1 VSAGVPKDLD
11 TVIAQLKNA
20 FSFKNYRFLDVLT
33 VRARGG
39 QNVSTRSSGGSVQ
52 LGSVIKQVN
61 SSFSVRSASIGA
73 DGATIRLD
81 RLSCM
86 SKVPVEVAPGNYSD
100 ETLSLETDL
109 DIKEGQKVVVGRMG
123 MSSQQAMFVVLTV
136 KVVQ

>member
-1 VSAGVPKDLD
+1 
-11 TVIAQLKNA
+11 
-20 FSFKNYRFLDVLT
+20 
-33 VRARGG
+33 
-39 QNVSTRSSGGSVQ
+39 
-52 LGSVIKQVN
+52 
-61 SSFSVRSASIGA
+61 
-73 DGATIRLD
+73 
-81 RLSCM
+81 M